1 MVIDNYYGDS
11 MQINI
16 RDFILDELDDN
27 EISEL
32 LYAVV
37 LRIRHNT
44 LTKTFSNKA
53 VKLAFSIV
61 LSDMNDTQAA
71 LEKKNKRAEI
81 NRQNALKRWGKSAG
95 INGDAKTMQ
104 SHMQNLCE
112 KNAIVDVNNTQEVSH
127 ELPNNKDTIQNGI
140 LIDVN
145 SNANDMQ
152 KPIQNLCKSDAKVMQ
167 NNFAKHIDNKEEN
180 IVINNANE
188 MQNVCETNANDNAN
202 KMQPEYENYAN
213 NKPNNTGPKSLKSL
227 LETFVQ
233 QRNELQAQ
241 KEETV
246 SIEALNDESNAQN
259 EQKADANI
267 EGMKSIGSVLKRINL
282 PKIPAVENKS
292 DSDTGS
298 MQIEC
303 KNNAIAYA
311 NGNAKFMQT
320 ECENY
325 ANDMQNLCEDDTSDM
340 QDNIQDNVTDDVATN
355 IGNPFDIIR
364 EIERESK
371 ASIGNDT
378 FKTEYE
384 IYAESY
390 AKKYNNN
397 MQNVCERNANGYA
410 NEYANSYA
418 NEMQNYANDLQA
430 AGNVNNSENTI
441 SASNLTSLSYASEK
455 SIVTTV
461 DDLLN
466 ESDVREDLSVQKI
479 KEKEKRT
486 KKEKENIYNNNIYN
500 NKYIYNNNFKEE
512 KENLIKEKEESKNT
526 DNDNT
531 CVNETEKKENTVS
544 HQEKEKN
551 VTQEEYKLSEQ
562 IEQKSKRFKAPTA
575 EEVRAYILE
584 KGYSVDAES
593 FVDYYTSK
601 GWVVGKSPMKDWKAA
616 VRTWNKN
623 HAKFNNTST
632 GNGYYA
638 NNKPNRML
646 TPNEIEAEA
655 YAERAVERLKKQGI
669 LTDDNR
675 IKSLEERYG

>member
-71 LEKKNKRAEI
+71 IEKKNKRAEI

-112 KNAIVDVNNTQEVSH
+112 KNAIADANNTQEVSH

-145 SNANDMQ
+145 SNVNDMQ
-152 KPIQNLCKSDAKVMQ
+152 KPMQNLCKSYAKVMQ

-180 IVINNANE
+180 IIINNAND

-246 SIEALNDESNAQN
+246 SIEALNDESNIQN
-259 EQKADANI
+259 EQKADINI
-267 EGMKSIGSVLKRINL
+267 EGMKSVGLVLKGINL
-282 PKIPAVENKS
+282 PKIHTIENKS

-303 KNNAIAYA
+303 ENNAIA
-311 NGNAKFMQT
+311 
-320 ECENY
+320 
-325 ANDMQNLCEDDTSDM
+325 
-340 QDNIQDNVTDDVATN
+340 
-355 IGNPFDIIR
+355 
-364 EIERESK
+364 
-371 ASIGNDT
+371 
-378 FKTEYE
+378 
-384 IYAESY
+384 
-390 AKKYNNN
+390 
-397 MQNVCERNANGYA
+397 
-410 NEYANSYA
+410 YA
-418 NEMQNYANDLQA
+418 NEMQNYANEMQA

-441 SASNLTSLSYASEK
+441 SASSLTSLSYASEK

-562 IEQKSKRFKAPTA
+562 IEQKSKRFKAPTV

-593 FVDYYTSK
+593 FIDYYTSK

-623 HAKFNNTST
+623 HSKFNNTST

-638 NNKPNRML
+638 NRPNRML
-646 TPNEIEAEA
+646 TSNEIEAEA

>member
-140 LIDVN
+140 LVD
-145 SNANDMQ
+145 ANDMQ
-152 KPIQNLCKSDAKVMQ
+152 KPMQNLCKSDAKVMQ

-180 IVINNANE
+180 IIINNAND
-188 MQNVCETNANDNAN
+188 NANDNAN
-202 KMQPEYENYAN
+202 KMQPECENNAN

-227 LETFVQ
+227 LDTFVQ
-233 QRNELQAQ
+233 QRNEMQAQ

-246 SIEALNDESNAQN
+246 SIEALNDEANAQN
-259 EQKADANI
+259 EQKADTNI

-282 PKIPAVENKS
+282 PKIHTVENKS

-303 KNNAIAYA
+303 ENNAIAYA

-325 ANDMQNLCEDDTSDM
+325 ANDMQNLCEDDTSD
-340 QDNIQDNVTDDVATN
+340 IQDNTQDDVTDDVTTN

-371 ASIGNDT
+371 AVIGNNT

-397 MQNVCERNANGYA
+397 MQN
-410 NEYANSYA
+410 YA
-418 NEMQNYANDLQA
+418 NEMQA

-441 SASNLTSLSYASEK
+441 SASNLTSLSCASEK

-466 ESDVREDLSVQKI
+466 ESDVREDLSVQKN
-479 KEKEKRT
+479 KEKEKRS

-623 HAKFNNTST
+623 HAKFNST

-638 NNKPNRML
+638 NRPNRML
-646 TPNEIEAEA
+646 TPNEKEAEE
-655 YAERAVERLKKQGI
+655 YADKLCQRLRAAGV
-669 LTDDNR
+669 LTEDNKPVDVDYDNR
-675 IKSLEERYG
+675 

>member
-71 LEKKNKRAEI
+71 IEKKNKRAEI

-104 SHMQNLCE
+104 SHMQN
-112 KNAIVDVNNTQEVSH
+112 
-127 ELPNNKDTIQNGI
+127 
-140 LIDVN
+140 
-145 SNANDMQ
+145 DMQ
-152 KPIQNLCKSDAKVMQ
+152 KPMQNLCKSDAKVMQ
-167 NNFAKHIDNKEEN
+167 NDFAKHIDNKEEN
-180 IVINNANE
+180 IIINNANE
-188 MQNVCETNANDNAN
+188 LQNVCETNANDNAN
-202 KMQPEYENYAN
+202 KMQTECENNAN
-213 NKPNNTGPKSLKSL
+213 NKLNNTSPKSPKSLKSL

-246 SIEALNDESNAQN
+246 SIEALNDESNIQN
-259 EQKADANI
+259 EQKVDTNI

-282 PKIPAVENKS
+282 PKIHTVENKS
-292 DSDTGS
+292 DSDAGS

-303 KNNAIAYA
+303 ENNAIAYA

-320 ECENY
+320 ECESY

-340 QDNIQDNVTDDVATN
+340 QDNTQDDVTDDVATN

-371 ASIGNDT
+371 ALIGNDT

-544 HQEKEKN
+544 NQEKEKS

-562 IEQKSKRFKAPTA
+562 IEQKSKRFKAPTV

>member
-71 LEKKNKRAEI
+71 IEKKNKRAEI

-112 KNAIVDVNNTQEVSH
+112 KNAIADANNTQEVSH

-145 SNANDMQ
+145 SNVNDMQ
-152 KPIQNLCKSDAKVMQ
+152 KPMQNLCKSYAKVMQ

-180 IVINNANE
+180 IIINNAND

-246 SIEALNDESNAQN
+246 SIEALNDESNIQN
-259 EQKADANI
+259 EQKADINI
-267 EGMKSIGSVLKRINL
+267 EGMKSVGLVLKGINL
-282 PKIPAVENKS
+282 PKIHTIENKS

-303 KNNAIAYA
+303 ENNAIA
-311 NGNAKFMQT
+311 
-320 ECENY
+320 
-325 ANDMQNLCEDDTSDM
+325 
-340 QDNIQDNVTDDVATN
+340 
-355 IGNPFDIIR
+355 
-364 EIERESK
+364 
-371 ASIGNDT
+371 
-378 FKTEYE
+378 
-384 IYAESY
+384 
-390 AKKYNNN
+390 
-397 MQNVCERNANGYA
+397 
-410 NEYANSYA
+410 YA
-418 NEMQNYANDLQA
+418 NEMQNYANEMQA

-441 SASNLTSLSYASEK
+441 SASSLTSLSYASEK

-562 IEQKSKRFKAPTA
+562 IEQKSKRFKTPTV

-623 HAKFNNTST
+623 HSKFNNTST

-638 NNKPNRML
+638 NRPNRML
-646 TPNEIEAEA
+646 TSNEIEAEA

>member
-71 LEKKNKRAEI
+71 IEKKNKRAEI

-112 KNAIVDVNNTQEVSH
+112 KNTIADANNTQEVSH

-140 LIDVN
+140 LVDVN
-145 SNANDMQ
+145 SNTNDMQ
-152 KPIQNLCKSDAKVMQ
+152 KPMQNLCKSYAKVMQ

-180 IVINNANE
+180 IIINNANE
-188 MQNVCETNANDNAN
+188 MQNVCETNAN

-227 LETFVQ
+227 LDTFVQ

-259 EQKADANI
+259 EQKADTNI
-267 EGMKSIGSVLKRINL
+267 EGMKSIGSVLKGINL
-282 PKIPAVENKS
+282 PKIHTVENKS

-303 KNNAIAYA
+303 ENNAIAYT

-320 ECENY
+320 ECENN

-340 QDNIQDNVTDDVATN
+340 QDNTQDDVTTN

-371 ASIGNDT
+371 AAIGNDT

-410 NEYANSYA
+410 NSYA

-430 AGNVNNSENTI
+430 AGNINNSENTL
-441 SASNLTSLSYASEK
+441 SVSNLTSLSYASEK

-466 ESDVREDLSVQKI
+466 ESDVREDLSVQKN

-526 DNDNT
+526 DNNYT

-544 HQEKEKN
+544 NQEKEKN

-638 NNKPNRML
+638 NRPNRML
-646 TPNEIEAEA
+646 TPNEKEAEA

-675 IKSLEERYG
+675 IKSLKERYG